1 MDANPNPA
9 EIPSEVQQLIDELGG
24 AMPLISR
31 FITMLKT
38 DDDDD
43 DDEPYRPPPGDQ
55 VFWEH
60 VFEHMVSHGADPQVA
75 GDKADEARDEWLKR
89 FDPPPTLA
97 EVTEHVRSVARPAPA
112 PGDTH

>member
-1 MDANPNPA
+1 MDADSDPT

-31 FITMLKT
+31 LLTWLKTDT

-43 DDEPYRPPPGDQ
+43 DYRPPPGDQ

-60 VFEHMVSHGADPQVA
+60 VFEHLVSHGADPQVA
-75 GDKADEARDEWLKR
+75 GNKADEARDEWIKR
-89 FDPPPTLA
+89 FRPPPTLA
-97 EVTEHVRSVARPAPA
+97 NVTEHMRSVPRSAPA
-112 PGDTH
+112 AGDTH